1 MSGRKAR
8 SEWVGSLMEGKGN
21 ISVASGSLDGPF
33 SFSSRVEDGKGT
45 NPEELLAASLA
56 GCYAMALN
64 AALEKN
70 ETPAEKVEVEAN
82 AHLGKDDNGFA
93 ITRIDLEVKAE
104 VPGMSDDAFQAIAE
118 DTKKTCPIS
127 KALAATNIT
136 MKAELKG

>member
-70 ETPAEKVEVEAN
+70 GTPADKVEVEAN
-82 AHLGKDDNGFA
+82 DHLGKDDSGFV
-93 ITRIDLEVKAE
+93 ITRIDLGVEAA
-104 VPGMSDDAFQAIAE
+104 VPGMEDGVFQTIAE

-127 KALAATNIT
+127 KALAAVNIVF
-136 MKAELKG
+136 KAELKN